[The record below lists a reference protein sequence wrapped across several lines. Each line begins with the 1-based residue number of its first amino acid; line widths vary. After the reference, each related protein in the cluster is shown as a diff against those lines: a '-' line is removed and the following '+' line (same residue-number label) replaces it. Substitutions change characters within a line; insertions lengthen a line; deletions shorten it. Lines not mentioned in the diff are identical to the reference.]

1 MAQKTPIRTPEVVM
15 TTSISRRHRD
25 VSITLVLVSIA
36 AVAWWTTARLAA
48 EMTTM
53 STTMTIAP
61 YLVGWVAMMAAMM
74 LPAVTPVVRLYARA
88 AALHRVA
95 PTTVFTLGYLLVW
108 CATGIPAWFLW
119 RAMAMPLMDGQVWS
133 YRAAGAVLLAAGV
146 YQLTPLK
153 RACLRHCRSPMGVFL
168 RTGSD
173 LATVAGAT
181 RAGAT
186 HAWYCFG
193 CCAGLMVVVVAAGS
207 MQLWWAVVVAAVIF
221 LERNVP
227 AGEHLASAAAVALS
241 ALGLVVLVHPSVI
254 SSLIEG
260 GMS

>member
-1 MAQKTPIRTPEVVM
+1 METATR
-15 TTSISRRHRD
+15 RRHTD
-25 VSITLVLVSIA
+25 VTVTMSLVLIA
-36 AVAWWTTARLAA
+36 AAAWWTTARLAA
-48 EMTTM
+48 QTPTM
-53 STTMTIAP
+53 STAMTLVP
-61 YLVGWVAMMAAMM
+61 YLLGWVAMMAAMM

-95 PTTVFTLGYLLVW
+95 PTAVFTLGYLLLW

-119 RAMAMPLMDGQVWS
+119 RAVSILLMNGQVGA
-133 YRAAGAVLLAAGV
+133 YRASGAVLLAAGV

-168 RTGSD
+168 GAGSD
-173 LATVAGAT
+173 LATFSGAI

-186 HAWYCFG
+186 HARYCLG
-193 CCAGLMVVVVAAGS
+193 CCIGLMVVVVAAGS
-207 MQLWWAVVVAAVIF
+207 MQLWWAVVIAAVIF

-227 AGEHLASAAAVALS
+227 AGEHLASAAAMALCV
-241 ALGLVVLVHPSVI
+241 LGLVVLVHPGAI
-254 SSLIEG
+254 STLIQG

>member
-1 MAQKTPIRTPEVVM
+1 MASAT
-15 TTSISRRHRD
+15 SRRHTD
-25 VSITLVLVSIA
+25 VTITLSLVLIA
-36 AVAWWTTARLAA
+36 AGAWWTTARLAA
-48 EMTTM
+48 EMATM
-53 STTMTIAP
+53 STAMTIAP

-95 PTTVFTLGYLLVW
+95 PTTAFTLGYLLVW

-119 RAMAMPLMDGQVWS
+119 RAMAMPLMDGQVWA
-133 YRAAGAVLLAAGV
+133 YRASGAVLLAAGV

-173 LATVAGAT
+173 LATVSGAT

-193 CCAGLMVVVVAAGS
+193 CCVGLMVVVVAAGS
-207 MQLWWAVVVAAVIF
+207 MQLWWAVVIAAVIF

-227 AGEHLASAAAVALS
+227 AGEHLASATAVALS
-241 ALGLVVLVHPSVI
+241 VLGLVVLVHPGVI
-254 SSLIEG
+254 SSLIQG

>member
-1 MAQKTPIRTPEVVM
+1 MDTATRGRHTDV
-15 TTSISRRHRD
+15 TT
-25 VSITLVLVSIA
+25 VCLVLIA
-36 AVAWWTTARLAA
+36 AVAWWATARLATQ
-48 EMTTM
+48 MTTM
-53 STTMTIAP
+53 NSAMTIAP

-119 RAMAMPLMDGQVWS
+119 RAMATPLMDGQVWA
-133 YRAAGAVLLAAGV
+133 YRASGAVLLAAGV

-153 RACLRHCRSPMGVFL
+153 RNCLRHCRSPMGVFL
-168 RTGSD
+168 RAGSD
-173 LATVAGAT
+173 LATFSGAT

-186 HAWYCFG
+186 HARYCLG
-193 CCAGLMVVVVAAGS
+193 CCVGLMVVLVAAGS
-207 MQLWWAVVVAAVIF
+207 MQLRWAVVIAAVIF

-227 AGEHLASAAAVALS
+227 AGEHLANAAATALS
-241 ALGLVVLVHPSVI
+241 VLGLVVLVHPGVI
-254 SSLIEG
+254 SSLLQG